1 MSREPMHRT
10 PIHRSL
16 GPTPLHVLSVMTFE
30 QLLDEYDLAPEA
42 GLDEAG
48 RRRYRAL
55 IGAIANYRFPSGE
68 WDLHLL
74 HQRLERQVRRGAG
87 TVWPAT
93 PGRPGAAGDAAS
105 HA

>member
-1 MSREPMHRT
+1 MSRQPMHRT

-16 GPTPLHVLSVMTFE
+16 GPTPLHVLSVMTFD

-55 IGAIANYRFPSGE
+55 IAAIANYRFPSGA
-68 WDLHLL
+68 WDQRLL
-74 HQRLERQVRRGAG
+74 HERLERQARRSSTG
-87 TVWPAT
+87 WPAT
-93 PGRPGAAGDAAS
+93 QGRPGTGDAAS
-105 HA
+105 YA